1 MMMMSTM
8 LLFIQNL
15 NILLF
20 SVNKSEKTDFLN
32 HFYKHCMHGKFFL
45 NCLSS
50 SGFIGLKCDF
60 IQTKKRL

>member
-1 MMMMSTM
+1 MTTIMMMMSTM
-8 LLFIQNL
+8 LLDTKFIQNL

-45 NCLSS
+45 NCLSVLL
-50 SGFIGLKCDF
+50 GLSA
-60 IQTKKRL
+60 